1 MSAYADF
8 MPRAR
13 TLVELGAAIR
23 GARLEG
29 GFTQAEL
36 AAAARVSRGFVIELE
51 RGQKPGLELGR
62 VLAVI
67 RALDLDLDVVQG
79 ETASFDELLDRA
91 LGGAA
96 DG

>member
-23 GARLEG
+23 GTRVERGL
-29 GFTQAEL
+29 TQAEL
-36 AAAARVSRGFVIELE
+36 ATAARVSRGFIIELE
-51 RGQKPGLELGR
+51 HGQKPGLELGR

-67 RALDLDLDVVQG
+67 RALELDLDIVQG

-91 LGGAA
+91 LGRAA